1 MSIDRFQIK
10 KLADEERFRE
20 ESIEKVVRLI
30 QILNGFHSVGLFS
43 DCLVLGGGTAIN
55 LFVFNKPRLS
65 VDIDLN
71 YIGSLDK
78 EVMLKD
84 RPVIENTIRRFGERE
99 GYSLKYQP
107 KGHAGGKSLF
117 TYTSSSG
124 SQSRLAVDISFTARL
139 PLYPVDCYNSNSIG
153 QFQALDIPTL
163 NVNELAAGKVA
174 ALFARCRSRDVFD
187 THSLLSSNVLNRE
200 LFRIAFLIYGATSR
214 KDWRTIR
221 LDDVEF
227 KHNEFH
233 GSLLPMLPN
242 LAHIESEVIN
252 DWGKSMVVEC
262 REMLAPLLRFTI
274 EEQEFLN
281 RVLDDGVI
289 HGELLTDDV
298 GLQNRIAQ
306 QPHLLWK
313 TQNVRNYRGI
323 RR

>member
-1 MSIDRFQIK
+1 MSIDRLQIK
-10 KLADEERFRE
+10 KLAEEERFRE
-20 ESIEKVVRLI
+20 EFIEKVVRLV
-30 QILNGFHSVGLFS
+30 QILNGFQDVGLFS

-71 YIGSLDK
+71 YIGSLDR
-78 EVMLKD
+78 EEMLKD
-84 RPVIENTIRRFGERE
+84 RSVIENTIRRFGERE

-107 KGHAGGKSLF
+107 KGYAGGKSLF

-139 PLYPVDCYNSNSIG
+139 PLYPIDRSSSNSIG

-187 THSLLSSNVLNRE
+187 THSLLSSDVLDLE
-200 LFRIAFLIYGATSR
+200 LFRIAFLVYGATSR
-214 KDWRTIR
+214 KDWRTIK
-221 LDDVEF
+221 LEDVEF

-242 LAHIESEVIN
+242 LAHKGSEVIN
-252 DWGKSMVVEC
+252 EWGQSMVVEC
-262 REMLAPLLRFTI
+262 REMLAPLLRYTI
-274 EEQEFLN
+274 EEQEFLDQ
-281 RVLDDGVI
+281 VLDDGVI
-289 HGELLTDDV
+289 HGNLLTDDIE
-298 GLQNRIAQ
+298 LQNRIDQ

-313 TQNVRNYRGI
+313 TQNVRKHKGI